1 MIQIRYS
8 KGFCGISNERTNGIK
23 HDRVM
28 SLLNKYISGVAGDL
42 TSQKQNAATRNHLIA
57 TFR

>member
-1 MIQIRYS
+1 MD
-8 KGFCGISNERTNGIK
+8 FCGISNQRTNGIK

-42 TSQKQNAATRNHLIA
+42 TPQKKNAATRTLIA